1 MPIDAVKPKF
11 QSPVFIRLQQCGQR
25 RIIGLAQQ
33 DCGVDALNPG
43 IHAGKLRQAVER
55 LELSHAVPFHCSV
68 PRVVNGVT
76 AARIEDCADDAC
88 EHGFV
93 LFRRGDPLEVP
104 RQVEGRRVRCYPK
117 DGTVLQDGEQ
127 IGLCLDTGG
136 QVHPNRLGNPKV
148 TVPMRHTAG
157 KSMIVKRGHIIA
169 VCVRMYPFQY
179 GESAL
184 TETNRFG
191 IPDAGHL
198 QQLYPHPLI
207 GIRVTKLLCC
217 GKFTH
222 QRSESTLVS
231 QHAKR
236 TDRVFA
242 GEPKHCDK
250 PMHMTSRPNGN
261 HCFKPRNAGAFR
273 QHDCSLCRKPSAQN
287 A

>member
-1 MPIDAVKPKF
+1 MQGGELIDP
-11 QSPVFIRLQQCGQR
+11 
-25 RIIGLAQQ
+25 
-33 DCGVDALNPG
+33 
-43 IHAGKLRQAVER
+43 
-55 LELSHAVPFHCSV
+55 
-68 PRVVNGVT
+68 
-76 AARIEDCADDAC
+76 
-88 EHGFV
+88 
-93 LFRRGDPLEVP
+93 
-104 RQVEGRRVRCYPK
+104 
-117 DGTVLQDGEQ
+117 
-127 IGLCLDTGG
+127 CLDTGG

-157 KSMIVKRGHIIA
+157 ESMIVKRGHIIA

-191 IPDAGHL
+191 IPDTGQL
-198 QQLYPHPLI
+198 QQLYPHPLA

-231 QHAKR
+231 QYAKR

-273 QHDCSLCRKPSAQN
+273 QHDCSLCRKPSAQK